1 MQLVFKQIAH
11 DLFLLLMISN
21 KQAWHVKYVYNHDK
35 FASSQAILIS
45 EVIFS
50 VMLF

>member
-1 MQLVFKQIAH
+1 
-11 DLFLLLMISN
+11 MISN
-21 KQAWHVKYVYNHDK
+21 KQAWHLKYDYNHDK
-35 FASSQAILIS
+35 FASSQPILIS